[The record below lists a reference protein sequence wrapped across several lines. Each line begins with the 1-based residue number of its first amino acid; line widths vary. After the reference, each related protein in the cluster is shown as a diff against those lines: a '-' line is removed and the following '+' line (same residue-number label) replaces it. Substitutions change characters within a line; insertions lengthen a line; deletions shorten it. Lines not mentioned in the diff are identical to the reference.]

1 MSKRTTKILASS
13 LSAALVASMVTL
25 PSVASAATSTQLAG
39 LNRYETSLEIVQAGW
54 DSSDNVIIASGESR
68 NMADSLAA
76 APLAYK
82 MGEAPI
88 LLTKTDSIPA
98 GVLEELTSL
107 GVKTITIVGGDNA
120 VSPAVEAELKA
131 TGVTVERVFGA
142 DRFETSLAIAK
153 AAFGTDA
160 TNVVIANGL
169 ASADALSVSSIAA
182 YEGMPVLLVNNK
194 TGLTAEQKA
203 YIAGTTV
210 YAVGGTT
217 VLSNEV
223 VGNATRLSGDN
234 RYETNAAIL
243 EKFAPDY
250 SKIFLAKGTE
260 ANLVDALV
268 GSAYAAKGNNPIV
281 LVDAQDAIN
290 AKLITELTKN
300 ISANSEIVRLGGK
313 VTTSAADAVEAVKA
327 QDLAVKSVSA
337 INLKQVEVTFNTAVG
352 MDAEDVTD
360 VANYNFKDAD
370 DAEIAAA
377 DVEVVGN
384 KAIVTLESAVANQG
398 ATTITIDKIVTGTE
412 FTKEVEFLDFTIPEV
427 ASASVVGSKTIKVK
441 FSEPINTDVN
451 NDGNVDADLKDAFEL
466 NNGSQFV
473 KAVTFLNNNTEAN
486 VEFYTDL
493 EVGMQTISI
502 TNGLEDYAGYSV
514 IAKDIEV
521 DVVLDETAPVIVSV
535 KDVTP
540 TKATLVFDEDL
551 VDQTL
556 TVGDFYHTNTG
567 EVAATAKVVNGNEI
581 ELTFAV
587 GDELPNGTAYIY
599 VAKEAIVDLWGNEN
613 TQQLRISVV
622 VTIDETAPVVEKV
635 EASAQNELEVTFNE
649 DVDSSTGDF
658 TLLDEDG
665 EELNIVGNVS
675 YLQKDSKDVKNTL
688 VIALDDKIYGDHSL
702 VVEDVEDGYGN
713 ALKSSTT
720 KFVVADETAPKFTD
734 FSSTLYKDDEATEIL
749 VVDFDE
755 EMSVTGTNSVLD
767 LEKYI
772 INDKALADFDSAK
785 IIATN
790 KNTKVR
796 IEVKSSELNMS
807 AAVNG
812 LEIARVADAAGNKTA
827 GLAGLVDIDI
837 SSTVDVDTVE
847 ATANNKIKV
856 TLKDLVTDFDEKDF
870 DLITASSV
878 NLRDVDNDV
887 NTADSLVVGASIDNS
902 GKASVITFTLADDT
916 MIDAGYYT
924 GTTDKVV
931 VSTVAQNLVSTI
943 NSFGEKVEFTASA
956 EDKIAGGILEYTVG
970 TDNEVDKVLAEQGS
984 VTLYFTEDLDD
995 QTISALSFEVAGEE
1009 IVAVNQALGNN
1020 SLTLVLEDTTV
1031 LADVGTKVTQK
1042 AAVKDQN
1049 GNKIEAIATKVSE
1062 AADTVKPT
1070 LVTSVEDTTT
1080 QVTLT
1085 FSEALDA
1092 STVTVGNFAS
1102 TATTSA
1108 VSLSNDGKTVVVT
1121 VGTMSATET
1130 ITVGAAVKD
1139 LADNAITPVTLTRG
1153 TEF

>member
-1 MSKRTTKILASS
+1 
-13 LSAALVASMVTL
+13 
-25 PSVASAATSTQLAG
+25 
-39 LNRYETSLEIVQAGW
+39 
-54 DSSDNVIIASGESR
+54 
-68 NMADSLAA
+68 
-76 APLAYK
+76 
-82 MGEAPI
+82 
-88 LLTKTDSIPA
+88 
-98 GVLEELTSL
+98 
-107 GVKTITIVGGDNA
+107 
-120 VSPAVEAELKA
+120 
-131 TGVTVERVFGA
+131 
-142 DRFETSLAIAK
+142 
-153 AAFGTDA
+153 
-160 TNVVIANGL
+160 
-169 ASADALSVSSIAA
+169 
-182 YEGMPVLLVNNK
+182 
-194 TGLTAEQKA
+194 
-203 YIAGTTV
+203 
-210 YAVGGTT
+210 
-217 VLSNEV
+217 
-223 VGNATRLSGDN
+223 
-234 RYETNAAIL
+234 
-243 EKFAPDY
+243 
-250 SKIFLAKGTE
+250 
-260 ANLVDALV
+260 
-268 GSAYAAKGNNPIV
+268 
-281 LVDAQDAIN
+281 
-290 AKLITELTKN
+290 
-300 ISANSEIVRLGGK
+300 
-313 VTTSAADAVEAVKA
+313 
-327 QDLAVKSVSA
+327 
-337 INLKQVEVTFNTAVG
+337 
-352 MDAEDVTD
+352 
-360 VANYNFKDAD
+360 
-370 DAEIAAA
+370 
-377 DVEVVGN
+377 
-384 KAIVTLESAVANQG
+384 
-398 ATTITIDKIVTGTE
+398 
-412 FTKEVEFLDFTIPEV
+412 
-427 ASASVVGSKTIKVK
+427 
-441 FSEPINTDVN
+441 
-451 NDGNVDADLKDAFEL
+451 
-466 NNGSQFV
+466 
-473 KAVTFLNNNTEAN
+473 
-486 VEFYTDL
+486 
-493 EVGMQTISI
+493 
-502 TNGLEDYAGYSV
+502 
-514 IAKDIEV
+514 
-521 DVVLDETAPVIVSV
+521 
-535 KDVTP
+535 
-540 TKATLVFDEDL
+540 
-551 VDQTL
+551 
-556 TVGDFYHTNTG
+556 
-567 EVAATAKVVNGNEI
+567 
-581 ELTFAV
+581 
-587 GDELPNGTAYIY
+587 
-599 VAKEAIVDLWGNEN
+599 
-613 TQQLRISVV
+613 
-622 VTIDETAPVVEKV
+622 
-635 EASAQNELEVTFNE
+635 
-649 DVDSSTGDF
+649 
-658 TLLDEDG
+658 
-665 EELNIVGNVS
+665 
-675 YLQKDSKDVKNTL
+675 
-688 VIALDDKIYGDHSL
+688 
-702 VVEDVEDGYGN
+702 
-713 ALKSSTT
+713 
-720 KFVVADETAPKFTD
+720 
-734 FSSTLYKDDEATEIL
+734 
-749 VVDFDE
+749 
-755 EMSVTGTNSVLD
+755 
-767 LEKYI
+767 
-772 INDKALADFDSAK
+772 
-785 IIATN
+785 
-790 KNTKVR
+790 
-796 IEVKSSELNMS
+796 MS